1 MNINVKTG
9 QRRAFVFSA
18 ISVLIILVTL
28 FFPWV
33 RVAGLTTYIAGAQ
46 VFRGGYLYFSIINFI
61 GLRNYANTALEI
73 VSVATMTARLPVIY
87 AMIVVIILSS
97 LAYLWLLFNK
107 NRRSAFFGFVTF
119 LGFIGLTL
127 FFLDTVATANMESA
141 HAGPGLFADYFLT
154 VTPLAYLPIFFCIF
168 VAAIVLPYA
177 VVTISEDYELKLEQ
191 KETKRRAFRSAP
203 FSARFKPVLRDILR
217 DKWLYILL
225 VPFLSYYALFFWR
238 PYTGLRIAF
247 MNFMPLWGFENSPW
261 VGFDNF
267 ITFFTGPFFWRIFR
281 NTLLVNVY
289 QLLWA
294 FPIPIILAVL
304 FNEVRSRKFRTLAQ
318 TISYL
323 PFFISSM
330 VIAGLV
336 INFLSPTTGVI
347 NTIIGWFGVDP
358 IHFMVQSRFYRTI
371 FISQGIWAGMGFG
384 SIIYYSAIVG
394 IDTELFEAAAIDGAG
409 RLKQIRHIM
418 FPCLLPTISIMLIL
432 AVGGIVGSAT
442 EMHLLLQQPATFE
455 VSDVVGTYIFRLSMA
470 SAFPQFSLATAVGMF
485 EGVLACILV
494 LSANK
499 ISKRVSETSII

>member
-1 MNINVKTG
+1 MNINIKTG
-9 QRRAFVFSA
+9 QLRAFILSA
-18 ISVLIILVTL
+18 VSVLVIVTTL

-33 RVAGLTTYIAGAQ
+33 RVAGLSTYASGVR
-46 VFRGGYLYFSIINFI
+46 VFREGYLYFSIINFI
-61 GLRNYANTALEI
+61 GLRNYANTAVEI
-73 VSVATMTARLPVIY
+73 MNVTTMTARLPAIY
-87 AMIVVIILSS
+87 AISAAVVLSS
-97 LAYLWLLFNK
+97 FAYLWLLFNK
-107 NRRSAFFGFVTF
+107 NRRSAFFGFFAF
-119 LGFIGLTL
+119 LAFIGMSL
-127 FFLDTVATANMESA
+127 FFLDTVAIANMESA
-141 HAGPGLFADYFLT
+141 HAGPGIFTDNFLS
-154 VTPLAYLPIFFCIF
+154 VTPLAYVPIFFCIF
-168 VAAIVLPYA
+168 VAAIILPYA
-177 VVTISEDYELKLEQ
+177 VVTISEEYEFKLEQ
-191 KETKRRAFRSAP
+191 KATKRSAYKGAP
-203 FSARFKPVLRDILR
+203 IANRLKPMLRDILR
-217 DKWLYILL
+217 DRWLYVLL
-225 VPFLSYYALFFWR
+225 IPFLAYYALFFWR
-238 PYTGLRIAF
+238 PYSGLRIAF

-261 VGFDNF
+261 VGLDNF
-267 ITFFTGPFFWRIFR
+267 ITFFTGPFFWRVFR
-281 NTLLVNVY
+281 NTLIVNVY

-294 FPIPIILAVL
+294 FPLPIILAVL

-330 VIAGLV
+330 VIVGLV
-336 INFLSPTTGVI
+336 VNMLSPTTGVI
-347 NTIIGWFGVDP
+347 NTVLGWFNIEP
-358 IHFMVQSRFYRTI
+358 IHFIMQTRFYRTI
-371 FISQGIWAGMGFG
+371 FISQGIWAGVGFG

-394 IDTELFEAAAIDGAG
+394 IDSELFEAAAIDGAG

-455 VSDVVGTYIFRLSMA
+455 VSDVIGTYIFRLGMA

>member
-9 QRRAFVFSA
+9 QRRAFVLSA
-18 ISVLIILVTL
+18 ISVLAILATL

-33 RVAGLTTYIAGAQ
+33 RVAGLSTYTAGAR
-46 VFRGGYLYFSIINFI
+46 VFREGYIYFSIINFI
-61 GLRNYANTALEI
+61 GLRNYANTAVEI
-73 VSVATMTARLPVIY
+73 ASVSTMTARLPAIY
-87 AMIVVIILSS
+87 MIVTAVILSS

-107 NRRSAFFGFVTF
+107 NRKSAFFGFFAF
-119 LGFIGLTL
+119 LAFIGITL
-127 FFLDTVATANMESA
+127 FFLDTVANANLESA
-141 HAGPGLFADYFLT
+141 HAGPGLFAVNFLS
-154 VTPLAYLPIFFCIF
+154 VTPFAYVPIFFCIF
-168 VAAIVLPYA
+168 VTALILPYS
-177 VVTISEDYELKLEQ
+177 VTTLAEDYEFKLEQ
-191 KETKRRAFRSAP
+191 KAAKRKAFKGAP
-203 FSARFKPVLRDILR
+203 ISKRLKPVLRDMLR
-217 DKWLYILL
+217 DRWLYILL
-225 VPFLSYYALFFWR
+225 IPFLFYYALFFWR

-267 ITFFTGPFFWRIFR
+267 VTFFTGPFFWRIFR

-294 FPIPIILAVL
+294 FPIPIILAIL
-304 FNEVRSRKFRTLAQ
+304 FNEVRNRKFRTLAQ

-336 INFLSPTTGVI
+336 INFLSPMTGVV
-347 NTIIGWFGVDP
+347 NTIIGWFGADP
-358 IHFMVQSRFYRTI
+358 IHFMVQSRYYRTI
-371 FISQGIWAGMGFG
+371 FIGQGIWAGMGFG

-418 FPCLLPTISIMLIL
+418 FPCLLPTISIMLIM

-455 VSDVVGTYIFRLSMA
+455 VSDVIGTYIFRLSMA
-470 SAFPQFSLATAVGMF
+470 SAFPQFSLATSVGMF

>member
-9 QRRAFVFSA
+9 QLRAFVLSA
-18 ISVLIILVTL
+18 ISVLAILTTL

-33 RVAGLTTYIAGAQ
+33 RVAGLSTYTAGTQ
-46 VFRGGYLYFSIINFI
+46 VFREGYLYFSIINFI
-61 GLRNYANTALEI
+61 GLRNYANNAVEI
-73 VSVATMTARLPVIY
+73 VSIAAMSARLPALY
-87 AMIVVIILSS
+87 AIMAAVILSS
-97 LAYLWLLFNK
+97 LTYLWLLFNK
-107 NRRSAFFGFVTF
+107 NRKSAFFGFFTF
-119 LGFIGLTL
+119 LAFIGMTL
-127 FFLDTVATANMESA
+127 FFLDTVATANLESA
-141 HAGPGLFADYFLT
+141 HAGPGLFAANFLSI
-154 VTPLAYLPIFFCIF
+154 TPFAYVPIFFCIF
-168 VAAIVLPYA
+168 VAAIILPYA
-177 VVTISEDYELKLEQ
+177 VVTISEEYEFKLEQ
-191 KETKRRAFRSAP
+191 KATKRRAYKGAP
-203 FSARFKPVLRDILR
+203 LSKRLKPVLRDILR
-217 DKWLYILL
+217 DRWLYILL
-225 VPFLSYYALFFWR
+225 IPFITYYVLFFWR

-267 ITFFTGPFFWRIFR
+267 VTFFTGPFFWRVFR

-294 FPIPIILAVL
+294 FPVPIILAVL
-304 FNEVRSRKFRTLAQ
+304 FNEVRNRKFRTLAQ

-336 INFLSPTTGVI
+336 SNMLSPTTGVI
-347 NTIIGWFGVDP
+347 NTIIGWFGVEP

-394 IDTELFEAAAIDGAG
+394 IDTEMFEAAAIDGAG

-455 VSDVVGTYIFRLSMA
+455 VSDVVGTYIFRLSMVG
-470 SAFPQFSLATAVGMF
+470 AFPQFSLATSVGMF